1 VLPIRTGEM
10 LVTVTYHLAQVGL
23 IAGFLFHEVPLW
35 IPY

>member
-1 VLPIRTGEM
+1 
-10 LVTVTYHLAQVGL
+10 VTYHLAQVGL